1 VRADDVDG
9 LSRHAARQLAV
20 RALPQ
25 QDRIE
30 AEPVWTSAE
39 RKPSASASAP
49 MKIITVSLTPNAVV
63 NVDTDAASRSDVVTE
78 RNRHI
83 VS

>member
-1 VRADDVDG
+1 
-9 LSRHAARQLAV
+9 
-20 RALPQ
+20 
-25 QDRIE
+25 
-30 AEPVWTSAE
+30 
-39 RKPSASASAP
+39 